1 MKKIL
6 PLFLAAA
13 LMLSLAACGGGGDT
27 TANGNGDTASGGSNS
42 MTKEEM
48 LEQAEEVSRE
58 DLFGAAE
65 SNMVSAKETYGGKLI
80 IFTAQV
86 LNIQDDHIQ
95 LGDSSYINVYLPA
108 EDIMQIEEK
117 QLITVVGQLGDTIEE
132 VEEDVGYGM
141 TASLYCYEMPQAY
154 LVADRFEYTGILKW
168 KNESREGAWDI
179 EYNGDP
185 VLKQIYFNESV
196 DLSGFDE
203 LYCNEEIT
211 FTAKVLTPNYS
222 NPGSFLDAII
232 VETGE

>member
-1 MKKIL
+1 MYVWYTVYRFYACIARGGQGAGQGLAVEFSQKNSHLRPRTALRQDVIL
-6 PLFLAAA
+6 F
-13 LMLSLAACGGGGDT
+13 
-27 TANGNGDTASGGSNS
+27 
-42 MTKEEM
+42 TKAPFCCWR
-48 LEQAEEVSRE
+48 LKPVS
-58 DLFGAAE
+58 
-65 SNMVSAKETYGGKLI
+65 TYGGKLI

-203 LYCNEEIT
+203 SYCNEEIT

-232 VETGE
+232 VETGK